1 MNHLLCARG
10 LAVAGL
16 MAWAQFVHA
25 QGAAAGAGAGEI
37 QTIWRCMDATGKTHV
52 TNVKD
57 ETSGKDCK
65 VIQTQR
71 VTVVPPPPAP
81 KAASKSPSPA
91 GFPKETTGQRANAK
105 ERQRATLESELASE
119 EAMLAKARAE
129 LSEQES
135 IRTGDE
141 KNYAKVLERLRKYK
155 DNVELHAKNAEE
167 LRKELGKL
175 R

>member
-1 MNHLLCARG
+1 MMPRKHAQG
-10 LAVAGL
+10 LAAAGL
-16 MAWAQFVHA
+16 MAVAQLVHA
-25 QGAAAGAGAGEI
+25 QAAGEI
-37 QTIWRCMDATGKTHV
+37 QTIWRCMDATTGKTHV

-57 ETSGKDCK
+57 ETTGKDCK

-71 VTVVPPPPAP
+71 VTVMPPQPAAP
-81 KAASKSPSPA
+81 KAAAKSPA
-91 GFPKETTGQRANAK
+91 GFPKESAGQRANAK

-119 EAMLAKARAE
+119 EALLTKARAE
-129 LSEQES
+129 LTEQES
-135 IRTGDE
+135 IRMGDE
-141 KNYAKVLERLRKYK
+141 KNYAKVLERLQKYK